1 MIEYDYQKDNY
12 ESNLLVTQLRPIKD
26 IFDIEKTTIYV
37 VDQKEKMD
45 LIKKIIEHYL
55 NYIVN
60 ENFTAISK

>member
-1 MIEYDYQKDNY
+1 MIEYDYQKDKY
-12 ESNLLVTQLRPIKD
+12 ESNLLVTQLRSIKD